1 MQNPLDVGDLSV
13 LAPRLDLAELGDGVD
28 GAPPS
33 SPAVGPRGPPGPVSP
48 VAPLAAPATSAPDL
62 ALGQQTTDLF
72 ASIVWNKPTCNK
84 IIRP

>member
-13 LAPRLDLAELGDGVD
+13 LASRLDLAELGDGVD
-28 GAPPS
+28 GAPP
-33 SPAVGPRGPPGPVSP
+33 AVGPRGPPGRVSP
-48 VAPLAAPATSAPDL
+48 VAPLAAPATPTPDL

-84 IIRP
+84 MIN